1 MEVSRLTFTDETK
14 KRMTKGLTK
23 REKGRLRF
31 ERLKEAAED
40 GRLQRA
46 KTRAEVAHLAGFTRG
61 QYKTGYSWVMNML
74 TRKHLF
80 ERISGMAPNGRA
92 EYEYTLGPDPIY
104 GVKTDA
110 VVQHI
115 SQKKD
120 EMAGKCYEVA
130 TEEPKV
136 LATPNKVTIK
146 YGELSIELEQI
157 SAKVVAELVTDLL
170 NKVIK

>member
-104 GVKTDA
+104 GIKTDA

-115 SQKKD
+115 NQKKN
-120 EMAGKCYEVA
+120 ETAGKCYEVSTGEA
-130 TEEPKV
+130 KV
-136 LATPNKVTIK
+136 LATSNKVTIK
-146 YGELSIELEQI
+146 YGELTIELEQLP
-157 SAKVVAELVTDLL
+157 AKAIGELVTGLL